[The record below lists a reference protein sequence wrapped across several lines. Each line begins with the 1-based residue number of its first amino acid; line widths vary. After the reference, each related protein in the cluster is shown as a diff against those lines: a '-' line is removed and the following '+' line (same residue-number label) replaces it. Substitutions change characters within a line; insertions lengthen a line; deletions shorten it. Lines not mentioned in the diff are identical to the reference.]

1 METVLNI
8 TGMTCG
14 HCVSSVTEE
23 LTAVPGVEGVDVTL
37 NSGQASAAVVRH
49 DPNVTRQQLS
59 EAVAEAGYTVVAGS

>member
-23 LTAVPGVEGVDVTL
+23 LTAVPGVDAVDVTL
-37 NSGQASAAVVRH
+37 NSEGVSDAVVRH